1 MADSAPSPADR
12 STALDRRRFL
22 GGVGAIAGTA
32 ALAHV
37 APSGALA
44 APPPGAGRFVP
55 LAKAVRVIDTRD
67 PRRYSFR
74 SLSAPATR
82 RHVRITIAG
91 AHGVPPEA
99 TAVVATATG
108 VNWDRPNW
116 VAAFPTG
123 KGVPHVSALN
133 MLIPYDVTANLVQVK
148 LGVDGAIE
156 LYSLAPCDVILD
168 VLGYYEAVA
177 GPVSEGRFVPLPAA
191 RRVIDTRSR
200 RGRVTD
206 DSTTTVD
213 LTGYVPADASAAVI
227 NLTACECTGLG
238 HFTVFAEGE
247 QMPLASN
254 LNVSA
259 PGAIRAAAVIVPVRT
274 ISGRRRIQVFTKTAA
289 ELVVD
294 VTGYFTSSA
303 SAPSENGLF
312 VPLDPVR
319 ILDTRERG
327 PQAPDACAPAGRGR
341 LWANWV
347 VEGRVRG
354 VGVPPEAATAAGA
367 IVVNLTGTE
376 SNAAGYLTMAAARA
390 SIPPTSNLNFFHPGA
405 TVPNHVISPITTTHG
420 YQVYA
425 SHGAHVVV
433 DLMGYYTG
441 RPATPI
447 FGPYVNPA
455 PQPIGPPW
463 VLRVPRFGL
472 VSQVLE
478 GNANAVTNRG
488 HSWHWTGTGWMGQ
501 DAHVATFAHRTEA
514 GGPYRHLD
522 WMEVGDQFT
531 VTTIDGREYTYR
543 MVRRD
548 LTDGRTEN
556 ILAATRLH
564 PGPTFS
570 LVACTVGYDR
580 SKAAYPNIWAPSS
593 TRYRIVVT
601 GELVC
606 WREL

>member
-1 MADSAPSPADR
+1 MATEPDDHPAPIG
-12 STALDRRRFL
+12 RRRFL
-22 GGVGAIAGTA
+22 RGVGAVAGSA

-37 APSGALA
+37 APSGVAA

-55 LAKAVRVIDTRD
+55 LPKAVRVIDTRQPD
-67 PRRYSFR
+67 RYEFS
-74 SLSAPATR
+74 SLVPPAAR
-82 RHVRITIAG
+82 RHVRIRIAG
-91 AHGVPPEA
+91 AHGVPKDA

-116 VAAFPTG
+116 VAAFPTRS
-123 KGVPHVSALN
+123 GVPHVSALN
-133 MLIPYDVTANLVQVK
+133 MLIPFDVTANLVQVK
-148 LGVDGAIE
+148 LGADGAVE

-168 VLGYYEAVA
+168 VLGYYEAVD
-177 GPVSEGRFVPLPAA
+177 GPVRDGRFVALPTAK
-191 RRVIDTRSR
+191 RVIDTRSR

-213 LTGYVPADASAAVI
+213 LTGFVPADASAAVI

-238 HFTVFAEGE
+238 HFTVFADGE
-247 QMPLASN
+247 QMPVASN
-254 LNVSA
+254 LNVTA
-259 PGAIRAAAVIVPVRT
+259 PGAIRAAAVIVPVST
-274 ISGRRRIQVFTKTAA
+274 VAGRRRIQVFTRTAA
-289 ELVVD
+289 EIIVD
-294 VTGYFTSSA
+294 VTGYFTSPS
-303 SAPSENGLF
+303 SQESENGLF
-312 VPLDPVR
+312 VALDPVR

-327 PQAPDACAPAGRGR
+327 PQASDACVPAGRGR
-341 LWANWV
+341 LWANWA
-347 VEGRVRG
+347 VEGQVRG
-354 VGVPPEAATAAGA
+354 AGVPPEAATGAGA

-376 SNAAGYLTMAAARA
+376 SNAAGFLTMAAARA
-390 SIPPTSNLNFFHPGA
+390 SVPPTSNLNFFHGGA
-405 TVPNHVISPITTTHG
+405 TVPNHVISPITSAHG

-425 SHGAHVVV
+425 SHGAHVIV

-441 RPATPI
+441 RPASPI

-455 PQPIGPPW
+455 PQPIAPPW

-478 GNANAVTNRG
+478 GEANAVTNRG

-501 DAHVATFAHRTEA
+501 DTHVATFAHRTDA
-514 GGPYRHLD
+514 GGPYRRLE
-522 WMEVGDQFT
+522 WMEPGDPFT
-531 VTTIDGREYTYR
+531 VTTLDGREYTYR

-548 LTDGRTEN
+548 LTDGRTHN

-570 LVACTVGYDR
+570 LIACTVGYDR
-580 SKAAYPNIWAPSS
+580 SKSAYPNIWAPTS